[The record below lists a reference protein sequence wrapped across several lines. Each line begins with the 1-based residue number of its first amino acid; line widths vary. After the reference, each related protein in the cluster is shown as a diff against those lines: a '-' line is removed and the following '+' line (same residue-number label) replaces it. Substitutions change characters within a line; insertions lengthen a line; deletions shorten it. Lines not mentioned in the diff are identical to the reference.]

1 MSKFYWI
8 VKTEPSTYSWN
19 DLEGKGEDTWDGVR
33 NYQARNNLNQMKQGD
48 FVLLYHSG
56 SEKAV
61 VGLAQ
66 VSQEAFPDPQDEV
79 WVAVKLKAVRAL
91 STPLTLHQMQ
101 SEPGLAGISLLKQ
114 SRLSVHVLSEEAYT
128 LICKLS
134 S

>member
-1 MSKFYWI
+1 MSYWI
-8 VKTEPSTYSWN
+8 VKTEPSTYSWK
-19 DLEGKGEDTWDGVR
+19 DLESKGEDTWDGVR
-33 NYQARNNLNQMKQGD
+33 NFQARNNLNQMKQGD

-56 SEKAV
+56 AEKAV

-66 VSQEAFPDPQDEV
+66 VSQEAFPDPQDAA

-91 STPLTLHQMQ
+91 ATPLTLYQMQ
-101 SEPGLAGISLLKQ
+101 AEPDLAGISLLKQ
-114 SRLSVHVLSEEAYT
+114 SRLSVHALSEKAYT

>member
-1 MSKFYWI
+1 MSYWI

-19 DLEGKGEDTWDGVR
+19 DLEAKGEDIWDGVR
-33 NYQARNNLNQMKQGD
+33 NFQARNHLNQMKQGD

-66 VSQEAFPDPQDEV
+66 VSQEAFPDPQDAA
-79 WVAVKLKAVRAL
+79 WVAVKLKAVRPMVN
-91 STPLTLHQMQ
+91 PLTLHQIQ
-101 SEPGLAGISLLKQ
+101 AEPGLAGISLLKQ
-114 SRLSVHVLSEEAYT
+114 ARLSVHELSEEAYT